1 MSHSTP
7 TVKTLFCKALL
18 FGVAFSLLHILLERM
33 MAFADSDVAFFWAI
47 DILNSSIEL
56 CDAAFFFVLYA
67 LVFAAIRHDV
77 KESLSIL
84 LLPAAL
90 SIFKHLVNW
99 MVFLITENITNAFD
113 IRLSFPT
120 ATSSI
125 FIELFQYALILAV
138 LWLLRKHPE
147 NTRLLGICGIMLA
160 INLISRAIGD
170 IAYGAPTSAAEIGV
184 MLAYYSFDIFLY
196 VPLAYQVM
204 KQIVKKQI
212 QKEPTE

>member
-18 FGVAFSLLHILLERM
+18 FGVAFSLLHVLLERT
-33 MAFADSDVAFFWAI
+33 MAFAGSDVAMMGAVPFLNLAI
-47 DILNSSIEL
+47 ML

-67 LVFAAIRHDV
+67 FTFVSIRYGV
-77 KESLSIL
+77 RESLSIL

-90 SIFKHLVNW
+90 AIFKHLINW
-99 MVFLITENITNAFD
+99 MVFLITENITNAID
-113 IRLSFPT
+113 IRLSFTT

-125 FIELFQYALILAV
+125 FIELFQYALVLAV
-138 LWLLRKHPE
+138 LWLLRKRPD
-147 NTRLLGICGIMLA
+147 NIRLLGICGIMLA